1 VYQLRIT
8 LATVILAVFVMPVSF
23 AVDSIIEIPNSPG
36 NQRILRELDL
46 DYDCMGG
53 SEKSLHF
60 LLDDKARKN
69 LSEQSFLKT
78 KLFSHSRTAVED
90 VHAQFANVIDK
101 PDLGIY
107 HTFKEMKEELEA
119 TALKHPSLTT
129 LTVGAKTYQDRP
141 IYVLEITA
149 KESKQEKLNFLVT
162 GSHHAREWI
171 STEVPLA
178 FIEHL
183 VEGYG
188 KDELVTKLLDTSV
201 IVVVPMLNAD
211 GGVHS
216 RNVQTMW
223 RKNMRRPKRKWFTGV
238 DNNRNY
244 PYKFGG
250 SGASNSSISEV
261 YHGPKALSEV
271 ENQLIIQLTEQYSF
285 KSAVS
290 FHSFSEL
297 ILWPWGY
304 TDRIQSKDHD
314 IFKHY
319 GSEMGRIMGY
329 KPIQASRL
337 YPAAGVFDDTMY
349 ANYGV
354 LAYTIE
360 LGKRFIPRE
369 RNVPWIEKMSIKA
382 LRYLFTNARNP
393 FGNQEDTDLRK
404 AERILERLVYHMED
418 PDYSASISEDHEALS
433 RFDVDILSQAMDE
446 LKMEPELSNEI
457 LESLADH
464 KNAKDY

>member
-1 VYQLRIT
+1 MP
-8 LATVILAVFVMPVSF
+8 ILF
-23 AVDSIIEIPNSPG
+23 AVDSIIEIPNTAG

-53 SEKSLHF
+53 SEESLHF
-60 LLDDKARKN
+60 LMDDKARKK
-69 LSEQSFLKT
+69 LSEQSLLKT
-78 KLFSHSRTAVED
+78 KLFSHSVTVVED
-90 VHAQFANVIDK
+90 VRTLFKGVIDQ

-107 HTFKEMKEELEA
+107 HTVKEMEDELKA
-119 TALKHPSLTT
+119 TAKNHPSLTT
-129 LTVGAKTYQDRP
+129 LSVGAKTHQGRP
-141 IYVLEITA
+141 IYVMEITA
-149 KESKQEKLNFLVT
+149 KGSKQKKVNFLVT
-162 GSHHAREWI
+162 GTHHAREWI

-183 VEGYG
+183 MQGYG
-188 KDELVTKLLDTSV
+188 KDDLVTNLLNTSV
-201 IVVVPMLNAD
+201 IVVVPMLNPD
-211 GGVHS
+211 GGLHS
-216 RNVQTMW
+216 RQTQVMW
-223 RKNMRRPKRKWFTGV
+223 RKNMRKPKRKWFTGV

-250 SGASNSSISEV
+250 LGSSGWSISDL

-271 ENQLIIQLTEQYSF
+271 ENQLVVQLAEKYGF

-290 FHSFSEL
+290 FHSYSEL

-304 TDRIQSKDHD
+304 TDRIQSKDHE

-360 LGKRFIPRE
+360 LGKRFIPRA
-369 RNVPWIEKMSIKA
+369 RVVPHIEEMSIKA

-404 AERILERLVYHMED
+404 VERILERLVYYMDDPEQHALITKSHKELSDFD
-418 PDYSASISEDHEALS
+418 PDVLTK
-433 RFDVDILSQAMDE
+433 AMAE
-446 LKMEPELSNEI
+446 LKMDPMLSEEI
-457 LESLADH
+457 LEEIADYR
-464 KNAKDY
+464 ALQVQ